1 MQCCVFLLCIFF
13 WNSFFT
19 TLSSSF
25 MHLIFTLVHLNF
37 SYVKHLDNFNISTLK
52 TQPLFRS
59 AVKDVKSE
67 FPFYAEPLRVYG
79 NLFLMKLRR
88 RLSSVWP
95 FQKNS
100 KDKWERVWKL
110 WNQTDHK
117 FIKRYVNYQ
126 QLNKLLYVE
135 AEATCLIVND
145 WLVKLK
151 HVVSVRPI
159 KCVLLV
165 PCSAKKLLEN
175 LAFYHKMSPW
185 W

>member
-1 MQCCVFLLCIFF
+1 ML
-13 WNSFFT
+13 
-19 TLSSSF
+19 
-25 MHLIFTLVHLNF
+25 
-37 SYVKHLDNFNISTLK
+37 
-52 TQPLFRS
+52 
-59 AVKDVKSE
+59 KSE

-79 NLFLMKLRR
+79 NLFLMKQRR

-100 KDKWERVWKL
+100 KDKWERVWKR

-135 AEATCLIVND
+135 TEATRSIIFND

-151 HVVSVRPI
+151 HVVSVGPI
-159 KCVLLV
+159 ECVLLV

-175 LAFYHKMSPW
+175 LAFCHAVTMIIWICKKRYFTSCSLVWRTYEENPW
-185 W
+185 GSVWDSSWII